1 MNSIINLK
9 KLVLILICVFT
20 LSLGLTG
27 NAYAMENNSQSS
39 ENTNITKI
47 DEITNELQIT
57 EKEAENLDKN
67 LNSAVKQLPEVT
79 AGETVTIPVSENL
92 ILEAE
97 TNSDS
102 PTNTRATYNHTIT
115 STLKLKNILGKTVV
129 KLNSVG
135 VFRTNGKKST
145 PTDAYGTYSALVWN
159 VSTKKSVKGKA
170 AYNTHV
176 RNSFSGKFNIG
187 ISPVNMTVQS
197 FSYVCTI
204 HCNAAGKYSAS
215 WR

>member
-9 KLVLILICVFT
+9 KLLLILICVFT

-102 PTNTRATYNHTIT
+102 PTNTEQMVKNLLLLMHMEHT
-115 STLKLKNILGKTVV
+115 L
-129 KLNSVG
+129 
-135 VFRTNGKKST
+135 
-145 PTDAYGTYSALVWN
+145 
-159 VSTKKSVKGKA
+159 
-170 AYNTHV
+170 H
-176 RNSFSGKFNIG
+176 
-187 ISPVNMTVQS
+187 
-197 FSYVCTI
+197 
-204 HCNAAGKYSAS
+204 
-215 WR
+215 